1 MIVFNVN
8 SGVIQIQDSVGK
20 LLMNRILIM
29 RAYTETVSC
38 DSGMCEVVHGI
49 SLKVK
54 RRCNDPEML
63 YFMNGN
69 IEIAMDSNIYDLL
82 ERENLSV
89 GKERNL
95 TVERKHRK

>member
-8 SGVIQIQDSVGK
+8 SGMIQIQDSVGR

-29 RAYTETVSC
+29 RAYTETVAC

-49 SLKVK
+49 SLKIN

-69 IEIAMDSNIYDLL
+69 IEIAMDSTVYDLL
-82 ERENLSV
+82 ERENLSIEK
-89 GKERNL
+89 GRDIA
-95 TVERKHRK
+95 VERRRRR

>member
-20 LLMNRILIM
+20 LLMNKTLIM
-29 RAYTETVSC
+29 RAYNETVSC

-49 SLKVK
+49 SLKIK
-54 RRCNDPEML
+54 KRCNDPEMF

>member
-69 IEIAMDSNIYDLL
+69 IEIAMDSTVYDLL

-89 GKERNL
+89 EKGSDIS
-95 TVERKHRK
+95 VERKRRR